1 MIPTL
6 QTDRLILR
14 AMQRDDF
21 PAFAALW
28 AMPEMARYN
37 RPGPRDE
44 TASWRS
50 FLANAGSWE
59 MDGIGQWAICWRDT
73 GAFIGQVGFFDA
85 RRGLGAGFDG
95 VPECGWAVAPIGQ
108 GQGVA
113 TEACVAAHAWM
124 DARVSGTVVM
134 IAAGNV
140 ESERLAMRLGYRQ
153 FRVMTLD
160 GVAMGLSRR
169 VRTQRSPG

>member
-6 QTDRLILR
+6 ETDRLILR
-14 AMQRDDF
+14 AMRRDDF

-28 AMPEMARYN
+28 AMPEMTRYN

-50 FLANAGSWE
+50 FLANAGSWA
-59 MDGIGQWAICWRDT
+59 MDGIGQWAVCWRNG

-85 RRGLGAGFDG
+85 RRELGADFDA
-95 VPECGWAVAPIGQ
+95 VPECGWAVAPDVQ

-113 TEACVAAHAWM
+113 TEACIAAHRWI
-124 DARVSGTVVM
+124 DARGPGETVAM

-140 ESERLAMRLGYRQ
+140 ESERLAMKLGYRQ

-169 VRTQRSPG
+169 RAKAAVP

>member
-1 MIPTL
+1 MNIPQL
-6 QTDRLILR
+6 ETDRLILR
-14 AMQRDDF
+14 AMTRADF
-21 PAFAALW
+21 PDFAALW
-28 AMPEMARYN
+28 AMPAMTRYN

-50 FLANAGSWE
+50 FLANAGSWA

-85 RRGLGAGFDG
+85 RRGLGVDFDA
-95 VPECGWAVAPIGQ
+95 VPECGWAVAPSAQ

-113 TEACVAAHAWM
+113 TEACVAAFAWM
-124 DARVSGTVVM
+124 DARVGETVVM

-160 GVAMGLSRR
+160 DVAMGLSRR
-169 VRTQRSPG
+169 KR

>member
-1 MIPTL
+1 MIATL
-6 QTDRLILR
+6 TTDRLILR

-21 PAFAALW
+21 ADFAALW
-28 AMPEMARYN
+28 AMPEMSRYN

-50 FLANAGSWE
+50 FLANAGSWAL
-59 MDGIGQWAICWRDT
+59 DGIGQWAICWRDS

-85 RRGLGAGFDG
+85 CRGLGPDFDG
-95 VPECGWAVAPIGQ
+95 VPECGWAVAPIAQ

-113 TEACVAAHAWM
+113 TEACLAAHAWM
-124 DARVSGTVVM
+124 DARVGETVAL
-134 IAAGNV
+134 IAAGNE

-169 VRTQRSPG
+169 LRRRG